1 MSLEGEIKRER
12 MTKRREAERETE
24 TETEVSNVETRLL
37 VSRKEDPLSS
47 SPLLFLPLSSLV
59 YQEPLVES

>member
-1 MSLEGEIKRER
+1 MSPEGEIKRER
-12 MTKRREAERETE
+12 MTKRREAERETDE
-24 TETEVSNVETRLL
+24 AEVSNIVTRLL

-47 SPLLFLPLSSLV
+47 SPLLPLPLSSLV